1 MVALLAVAFPKET
14 MKNQHTFYITILAFC
29 GLFLLA
35 ACGPAVSSQVQAQP
49 TPTISKSF
57 QTIATPIP
65 TVPPYRCAA
74 WSSNNAPGAFSTIT
88 VYARITK
95 NIAPV
100 SGANA
105 SAVVHFRSGDQPI
118 TAQAPSDNGGYV
130 TFQVQLQGRQPHGIP
145 ATIDVSFSNIPGYNG
160 TLRCTSAFFTP
171 Q

>member
-1 MVALLAVAFPKET
+1 MNKQL
-14 MKNQHTFYITILAFC
+14 TFIIIILAFC

-35 ACGPAVSSQVQAQP
+35 ACGPSVSSQVQIQP

-65 TVPPYRCAA
+65 TVPAYRCAA
-74 WSSNNAPGAFSTIT
+74 WTSNNAPGAFSTIT

-95 NIAPV
+95 DIAPV
-100 SGANA
+100 TGANA
-105 SAVVHFRSGDQPI
+105 SAVVHFQSGDQPL

-130 TFQVQLQGRQPHGIP
+130 TFQLQLQGQQPRGIP
-145 ATIDVSFSNIPGYNG
+145 ATIGVTFSNIPGYNG

-171 Q
+171 QY